1 MADRE
6 TIQRAY
12 TATVRHF
19 METGRAPHYTE
30 LATRLGVSP
39 DVARDLQAAAAEA
52 SPACWVDPETHYIAS
67 WAPFSNVPTQTR
79 ISVDGVERWYGQ

>member
-12 TATVRHF
+12 TASVRHL

-30 LATRLGVSP
+30 LARTLDVSQSA
-39 DVARDLQAAAAEA
+39 AREAQRAAAAA
-52 SPACWVDPETHYIAS
+52 GTATWFVPETDYVAS
-67 WAPFSNVPTQTR
+67 WAPFSNVPTQLR
-79 ISVDGVERWYGQ
+79 ISIDGEQRWYGQ